1 MSPHK
6 NNSDKVSASQG
17 QIWLGTIKMA
27 VEQAGGH
34 GARIEEGECDT
45 FLSAHQLL
53 NFCHIAATRPEG
65 CAAGYLIDLIP
76 NHHQLPHLLRD
87 NITVLNGQVVHVSV
101 WFHPETPPKPV
112 LESIRKAFK
121 LDGPAADDAEPAL
134 PETPNQEDPA
144 DSVGASDMR
153 TSEAEASEFSLVTNG
168 YDEGISSDTESVSD
182 GVDGWDRIT
191 DLDLHGYDKD
201 NSMFSIPAPK

>member
-1 MSPHK
+1 MSPQK
-6 NNSDKVSASQG
+6 NNSDKISASQG
-17 QIWLGTIKMA
+17 KIWLGTIKTA

-53 NFCHIAATRPEG
+53 SFCYIAATRPEG

-101 WFHPETPPKPV
+101 WFHPETPPQPV
-112 LESIRKAFK
+112 LESIQKALK
-121 LDGPAADDAEPAL
+121 LDGPAMMRRPPSQKRPTRKIPLILSGLQIWELQRQKGQNSASSQTVMRKKFRLTQSLFLMELADGTEL
-134 PETPNQEDPA
+134 
-144 DSVGASDMR
+144 R
-153 TSEAEASEFSLVTNG
+153 T
-168 YDEGISSDTESVSD
+168 
-182 GVDGWDRIT
+182 
-191 DLDLHGYDKD
+191 
-201 NSMFSIPAPK
+201 